1 MADHKLLDLY
11 FTVDSEVIWFISSW
25 RKVLL
30 MVKWQNTLVEMRGRF
45 SNKICMNGLRST
57 YLLYLVNKYS
67 RIDVFSTIIRY
78 EIVFLSWSMFWFW
91 SWCFIIIDQ
100 YHSTTSYITR
110 ERSNWPHALF
120 WCRCTTGKH
129 TTEKPITKA
138 VSTNN
143 PIKATPIQSSKQGVG
158 VDACARCRQGFFC
171 SDHGEFVFTVILFLL
186 NWLIPIYKC

>member
-1 MADHKLLDLY
+1 MENYLIKSAWMGSAQHIY
-11 FTVDSEVIWFISSW
+11 S
-25 RKVLL
+25 
-30 MVKWQNTLVEMRGRF
+30 TLHGDPDIRL
-45 SNKICMNGLRST
+45 SL
-57 YLLYLVNKYS
+57 LVNWCL
-67 RIDVFSTIIRY
+67 STIIRY
-78 EIVFLSWSMFWFW
+78 EIVFLRSSTFWFW

-100 YHSTTSYITR
+100 YHSTTSCITR

-138 VSTNN
+138 VSTNK

-186 NWLIPIYKC
+186 NWLIPICKC